1 MYYKKPKISYTAMA
15 IYIDGKINDPDPKVQ
30 ETCFEYMWH
39 LYYILAVKGKMFNVG
54 RDYDE
59 YALYA
64 ATQLYLRYKRDK
76 DIRNGNK
83 LKPIKSVLN
92 YIKRTLYPFRVNY
105 QKMTFQ
111 EEFRQDSLGGE
122 HPTQI
127 YEDRVAKIRENTNSL
142 MNVEYRHYIN
152 TICKTIKNFLRQSPY
167 QKDKVMM
174 HNIYLSCLLTFLKTI
189 TMSNKNI
196 ARVKNKEDKALPI
209 VDLVDKI
216 YAEEKNDDT
225 VVFHLDP
232 SMKNYITTLVNRIK
246 KEVTKDL
253 NYIVGSFE
261 PTRDV
266 IESMLVAPLE
276 DILETQ

>member
-1 MYYKKPKISYTAMA
+1 MA
-15 IYIDGKINDPDPKVQ
+15 IFIDANIDNPDPKVQ

-54 RDYDE
+54 KDYDE

-64 ATQLYLRYKRDK
+64 ATQLYLRYKRDR
-76 DIRNGNK
+76 DVRNGNK
-83 LKPIKSVLN
+83 LKPIKSSLN

-122 HPTQI
+122 NPTQI

-142 MNVEYRHYIN
+142 MNVEYRYYIN

-167 QKDKVMM
+167 QRDKVMM
-174 HNIYLSCLLTFLKTI
+174 HKIYLSCLLTFLKTI
-189 TMSNKNI
+189 TMSNRNI
-196 ARVKNKEDKALPI
+196 ARVKNKEDKALPVTELI
-209 VDLVDKI
+209 DKI

-225 VVFHLDP
+225 VIFHLDP

-253 NYIVGSFE
+253 NYIVGSYE
-261 PTRDV
+261 PTKDV
-266 IESMLVAPLE
+266 IENMLVSPLE
-276 DILETQ
+276 EILNPS